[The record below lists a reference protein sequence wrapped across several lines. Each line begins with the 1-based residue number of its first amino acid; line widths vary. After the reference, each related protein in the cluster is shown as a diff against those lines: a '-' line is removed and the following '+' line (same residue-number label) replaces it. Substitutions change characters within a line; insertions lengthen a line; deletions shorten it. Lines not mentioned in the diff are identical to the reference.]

1 MLKNKNTILLLMAG
15 LASLTAFGQTA
26 APLAK
31 PTNYLEILMLVIA
44 VLLVP
49 VIWVLTSTLIMISK
63 KVVELAKAN
72 KTAVLLFMVLGAS
85 LFSNNLMAQGSV
97 ATDAAAVVAEPSFY
111 GGLSSTTF
119 WMLTSVLAL
128 ELVIIFMLVLFVKNI
143 LSVIHPAAAATVNG
157 KPVTKSWIVSTWD
170 KLDKQFFTKAAP
182 IEQEA
187 DILLD
192 HDYDGIKEL
201 DNALPP
207 WWKYGFYITIFIAVI
222 YILKFE
228 VWHTGMNP
236 TEEYNAEMTA
246 GKAQVNAYLAA
257 SKENV
262 DENSVVALTDA
273 SAINAGKEI
282 FGKTCVAC
290 HLADGGGSVGP
301 NLTDEYWIHSGGI
314 VDIFKTLK
322 YGWPDKGMQAWAST
336 YSPVQLQQLASYVMS
351 LKGTKPAN
359 PKAPQGELYKAVA
372 AAMDSTNKIP
382 MNKDSVVTK

>member
-15 LASLTAFGQTA
+15 CSSLTAFGQAA

-63 KVVELAKAN
+63 KVVELAKSN
-72 KTAVLLFMVLGAS
+72 KTAVLLFMVLGTS
-85 LFSNNLMAQGSV
+85 LFSNNLMAQGNVV
-97 ATDAAAVVAEPSFY
+97 ADAAAVVVEPSFY

-119 WMLTSVLAL
+119 WMLSSVLAL

-143 LSVIHPAAAATVNG
+143 LSVIHPAAVTTVNG
-157 KPVTKSWIVSTWD
+157 KPVTKSWIVTNWN

-273 SAINAGKEI
+273 PALAAGKEI

-314 VDIFKTLK
+314 ADIFKTLK

-336 YSPVQLQQLASYVMS
+336 YSPVQLQQIASYVMS

-372 AAMDSTNKIP
+372 AAMDSTNNTGMK
-382 MNKDSVVTK
+382 KDSVATK

>member
-15 LASLTAFGQTA
+15 FSSLTAFGQAA

-31 PTNYLEILMLVIA
+31 PTNYLEVLMIIIA
-44 VLLVP
+44 ALLVV
-49 VIWVLTSTLIMISK
+49 VILVLSNVLTMISK
-63 KVVELAKAN
+63 KVVEVAKAN
-72 KTAVLLFMVLGAS
+72 KASVIIGLITLSSLL
-85 LFSNNLMAQGSV
+85 SNKVIAQE
-97 ATDAAAVVAEPSFY
+97 AVVADSTLTATNVSYY
-111 GGLSSTTF
+111 GGLSATTF
-119 WMLTSVLAL
+119 WTLSSVLFL
-128 ELVIIFMLVLFVKNI
+128 ELLIILLLVVFIKN
-143 LSVIHPAAAATVNG
+143 LWKVIHPVEVVLVDG
-157 KPVTKSWIVSTWD
+157 KAVTTSWLVSTWN

-246 GKAQVNAYLAA
+246 GKEQVNAYLAA

-262 DENSVVALTDA
+262 DENSVVLLTDA
-273 SAINAGKEI
+273 SAITAGKEL

-314 VDIFKTLK
+314 ADIFKTLK

-372 AAMDSTNKIP
+372 IAMDSTANTP
-382 MNKDSVVTK
+382 MNKDSIATK

>member
-15 LASLTAFGQTA
+15 CSSLTAFGQTV
-26 APLAK
+26 APLSK
-31 PTNYLEILMLVIA
+31 PTNYLEMLMITIA
-44 VLLVP
+44 ALLVV
-49 VIWVLTSTLIMISK
+49 VILVLSNVLTMISK
-63 KVVELAKAN
+63 KVVEVAKA
-72 KTAVLLFMVLGAS
+72 KKAAVMIGLFILS
-85 LFSNNLMAQGSV
+85 TLFSNKVIAQ
-97 ATDAAAVVAEPSFY
+97 DAVVADSTVTATNVSYY
-111 GGLSSTTF
+111 GGLSATTF
-119 WMLTSVLAL
+119 WTLSSVLFL
-128 ELVIIFMLVLFVKNI
+128 ELLIILLLVVFIKN
-143 LSVIHPAAAATVNG
+143 LWKVIHPVEVVLVNG
-157 KPVTKSWIVSTWD
+157 KPVTASWLVSTWN

-192 HDYDGIKEL
+192 HDYDGIREL

-236 TEEYNAEMTA
+236 TEEYNAEMIE

-262 DENSVVALTDA
+262 DENSVVLLTDG
-273 SAINAGKEI
+273 SAITAGKEI

-301 NLTDEYWIHSGGI
+301 NLTDDYWIHGGGI
-314 VDIFKTLK
+314 TDIFKTLK

-336 YSPVQLQQLASYVMS
+336 YSPVQLQQIASYVMS

-372 AAMDSTNKIP
+372 AAMDSTANNT
-382 MNKDSVVTK
+382 MNKDSIATK